1 MFFIEIFSRLSAS
14 PLVKLLVLAGSFFQ
28 QLRKALLICLELMCR
43 QQVQKTD
50 GDPKIIPFALEIL
63 RSLSGN
69 AQLGMDGKVRDI
81 FSCRAVRKQTFAMG
95 TYISIHCQHLQ
106 HLPQLSFVD
115 TWDVPAD
122 RRLDLRFRQRIHF
135 GYRSKRKRFHQDP

>member
-1 MFFIEIFSRLSAS
+1 
-14 PLVKLLVLAGSFFQ
+14 
-28 QLRKALLICLELMCR
+28 MCR

-115 TWDVPAD
+115 TWDIPAD
-122 RRLDLRFRQRIHF
+122 RRLDLRFWPAHTFLDTVPNGSAFTRTHSGTF
-135 GYRSKRKRFHQDP
+135 P